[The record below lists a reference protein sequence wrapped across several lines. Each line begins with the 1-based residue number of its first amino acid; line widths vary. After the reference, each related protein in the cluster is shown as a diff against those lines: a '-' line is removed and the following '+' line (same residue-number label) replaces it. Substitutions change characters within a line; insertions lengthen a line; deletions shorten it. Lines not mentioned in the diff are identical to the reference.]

1 MGGVQNV
8 LETFEMAIEHK
19 RRTARTEIRVF
30 SVAGFFKNNNNNN
43 NNKQIG
49 VAPQGR
55 NFRGAEGTYVQKYF
69 YGPLT
74 GRRSPD
80 SLLWHRH

>member
-1 MGGVQNV
+1 MSSKPSKWLLSIKGGRHERK
-8 LETFEMAIEHK
+8 LGYFL
-19 RRTARTEIRVF
+19 
-30 SVAGFFKNNNNNN
+30 SLGFFNNNNNNNN

-49 VAPQGR
+49 IAPQGR